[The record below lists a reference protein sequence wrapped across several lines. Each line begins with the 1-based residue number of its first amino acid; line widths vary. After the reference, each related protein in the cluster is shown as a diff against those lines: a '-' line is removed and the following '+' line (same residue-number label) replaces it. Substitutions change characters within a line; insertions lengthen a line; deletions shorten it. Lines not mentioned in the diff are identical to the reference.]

1 MTSQEKLQQLVNEL
15 RGRCTKGGM
24 EIQLE
29 VIKAD
34 EMDVLIVQLEDREEF
49 PIYVTVDNSQI
60 LCICYLWTE
69 EDVKKARRGE
79 MLDAML
85 TMNVPMPLSSF
96 GKVGGQYLIFGAL
109 SSQADLNDIIDELD
123 VLSSNTLIAVEEMAE
138 FLV

>member
-1 MTSQEKLQQLVNEL
+1 MTNKQKLQQLAVEL
-15 RGRCTKGGM
+15 RGRHTDGEL

-29 VIKAD
+29 IIEAD
-34 EMDVLIVQLEDREEF
+34 EVHVLIVQLEDREEF
-49 PIYVTVDNSQI
+49 PIYVTVDDSQV

-69 EDVKKARRGE
+69 DEVKKTRRGE

-96 GKVGGQYLIFGAL
+96 AKVGGQYLIFGAL
-109 SSQADLNDIIDELD
+109 SNRVDIDDLIEELD
-123 VLSSNTLIAVEEMAE
+123 VLSSNTLIAVEEMAD